1 MYLKLH
7 IIVVLM
13 RMIFN
18 VLIKKPKDCLLVMK
32 LNNKSVTLKMVN
44 GSKVYSHGLL

>member
-7 IIVVLM
+7 IVSDLM
-13 RMIFN
+13 RIIFK

-32 LNNKSVTLKMVN
+32 MNNKSVTLNIVN
-44 GSKVYSHGLL
+44 GSKVFSNGIL